1 MAIQEEM
8 YKLIEK
14 EIDDTLNIGKEIRTV
29 DIDKA
34 KKVAKMLASL
44 STDANEPDNL
54 ISQYIVNI
62 KNICNE

>member
-14 EIDDTLNIGKEIRTV
+14 EIEDTLNIGKEVRTV

-34 KKVAKMLASL
+34 KKVAKMLSSL
-44 STDANEPDNL
+44 STDSNEPDNL

-62 KNICNE
+62 KNICSE

>member
-14 EIDDTLNIGKEIRTV
+14 EIDDTLNIGKEVRTV

-44 STDANEPDNL
+44 STNSNEPDNL

-62 KNICNE
+62 KNICSE

>member
-14 EIDDTLNIGKEIRTV
+14 EIDDTLKSGKEVRTV
-29 DIDKA
+29 DLEKA

-44 STDANEPDNL
+44 STDSSEPDNL